1 MAYVPRHRR
10 TPDTN
15 HASSPVGPRTL
26 EQLSMETGALG
37 TRPLRGAAQARSS
50 RSALLRC
57 AACSKAKESFD
68 FDPNQLTRGE
78 SRQCFE
84 CLVGGTWALA
94 EENRHRR
101 LDISTPGGRQ
111 VALAAYQ
118 GYASQLRRAGMDR
131 PPRARHFHQ
140 SRWLESIFCGC
151 LLYIHRVANSSVLGA
166 GCQISLQ
173 VSTQRHVPSA
183 LLVHPPQNSFVLK
196 DIYGVW

>member
-26 EQLSMETGALG
+26 EQMSMETGALG

-101 LDISTPGGRQ
+101 LDISTPAGRQ
-111 VALAAYQ
+111 AALAAYVTPRVSPVWKKKGGVGAPQSFPILVQTQ
-118 GYASQLRRAGMDR
+118 GASTRYEQ
-131 PPRARHFHQ
+131 
-140 SRWLESIFCGC
+140 
-151 LLYIHRVANSSVLGA
+151 
-166 GCQISLQ
+166 
-173 VSTQRHVPSA
+173 
-183 LLVHPPQNSFVLK
+183 K
-196 DIYGVW
+196 